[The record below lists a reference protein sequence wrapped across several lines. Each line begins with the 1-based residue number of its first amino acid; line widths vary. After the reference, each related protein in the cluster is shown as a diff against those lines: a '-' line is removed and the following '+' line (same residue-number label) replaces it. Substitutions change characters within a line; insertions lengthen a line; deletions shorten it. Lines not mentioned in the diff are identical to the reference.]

1 MHIFAEL
8 QEKKQYLT
16 CRQAELFVIK
26 YKKAPLSALY
36 DEIQHQL
43 DLWEAEAV
51 QPFERQRL
59 ELDLKQSTKESSQ
72 WLASLAL
79 CRAHITTLKQE
90 GFSETQQALFHW
102 VPHYLEKLE
111 SFHTA
116 AQQALSL
123 RMWLQLVRLRVV
135 REVPTKKKESTAAL
149 LKICLHTWEQKSQ
162 RVEEAFQ
169 QIFQEAYHLAQAGIR
184 EEIIRAN
191 KEALTSAPFLL
202 DEAGR
207 KTLFLWLHARG
218 LSLYDGASQEK
229 IAASPPLRISQK
241 S

>member
-1 MHIFAEL
+1 
-8 QEKKQYLT
+8 
-16 CRQAELFVIK
+16 
-26 YKKAPLSALY
+26 
-36 DEIQHQL
+36 
-43 DLWEAEAV
+43 
-51 QPFERQRL
+51 
-59 ELDLKQSTKESSQ
+59 
-72 WLASLAL
+72 
-79 CRAHITTLKQE
+79 
-90 GFSETQQALFHW
+90 
-102 VPHYLEKLE
+102 
-111 SFHTA
+111 
-116 AQQALSL
+116 
-123 RMWLQLVRLRVV
+123 MWLQLVRLRVV